1 MKIIFGGGGK
11 DEKSVLE
18 IEFTVLVNLISPPLE
33 KKVDLPVR
41 KNFFDAALKRCSE
54 DHFYMSFSSRKCIS
68 GQN

>member
-1 MKIIFGGGGK
+1 MDFMISYGSEVPFKK
-11 DEKSVLE
+11 PKTKCYRTRQL
-18 IEFTVLVNLISPPLE
+18 NSPPLE
-33 KKVDLPVR
+33 KKVYLPVR